1 MRTMR
6 TIRTMLAMLAIRM
19 RRITSGLRSVAPAV
33 TAGLLLV
40 LGGTAPSAAADSSPS
55 ASPSDG
61 GSDDGDAPT
70 EAGTSFRTATEIE
83 QGQKATA
90 SASTGDYLYWSFP
103 ADVGQR
109 PTVKTTVKL
118 PDTVRS
124 SATWQID
131 VYDGL
136 RRRQACQYGAQTR
149 SAGADSGSDAGSVD
163 LACTLRTVRAWSE
176 PWANDPLPGT
186 YYVRLTVTGLG
197 TADRGVPVNA
207 EIRVDAKDI
216 GGSAAVDGSLAEPLV
231 PGIATTGEKSDDEGS
246 DESPTAVLS
255 SLEPDDGW
263 ASGWWSDRWVWTAV
277 GGVLAAL
284 AGLGGYALTRGS
296 GRPSRVPPPGA

>member
-1 MRTMR
+1 MR
-6 TIRTMLAMLAIRM
+6 TIRTTGVVRTAA
-19 RRITSGLRSVAPAV
+19 GAV
-33 TAGLLLV
+33 TAGVFLL
-40 LGGTAPSAAADSSPS
+40 LGGTMSPAVADSSPS
-55 ASPSDG
+55 ASPSDD
-61 GSDDGDAPT
+61 GSDSGDAPT

-103 ADVGQR
+103 ADAGGR
-109 PTVKTTVKL
+109 PTVKATVKL
-118 PDTVRS
+118 PDSARS

-149 SAGADSGSDAGSVD
+149 SAGADAGSVD
-163 LACTLRTVRAWSE
+163 LSCTLRTVRAWSE
-176 PWANDPLPGT
+176 QWANDPLPGT
-186 YYVRLTVTGLG
+186 YYVRLTATDLG
-197 TADRGVPVNA
+197 TADLGVPVNA
-207 EIRVDAKDI
+207 EIQVDSKHI

-231 PGIATTGEKSDDEGS
+231 PGIAMTTEESDEAEGS
-246 DESPTAVLS
+246 DDSPTAVLS

-277 GGVLAAL
+277 GGMLAAL
-284 AGLGGYALTRGS
+284 AGVGGYALTRGS
-296 GRPSRVPPPGA
+296 GRPSQVPPGA